1 MNHVILFDGVC
12 NVCSS
17 SVQFIMKRDPKGTF
31 KFASLQSKI
40 GQELVESN
48 NISKDLD
55 SLILIENNGLIYDKS
70 TAALRVGMRLKGG
83 WRLLR
88 ILLVIPSILRDF
100 FYNRFAANRYKW
112 FGKKNECM
120 IPTLEQ
126 RERFLDK

>member
-17 SVQFIMKRDPKGTF
+17 SVQFIMKRDLKGTF

-40 GQELVESN
+40 GQELVESY

-83 WRLLR
+83 WTLLR